1 MRAKSSP
8 LLSFNNQHTPSSSPL
23 ISPVNRGPPTL
34 ERQADWKPSYINIEA
49 VLAWPIFN
57 NQNFEERLDLKALF
71 RSVDDKVPPPMIYV
85 FPDIDLHAANKLLK
99 QFLDNFHIFNPI
111 LEEWKVR
118 EYMRST
124 SFNGLG
130 WDAQSCL
137 LVGVTI
143 PVRFSVTVLMQLVVD
158 LRSRFYCNSR

>member
-1 MRAKSSP
+1 
-8 LLSFNNQHTPSSSPL
+8 
-23 ISPVNRGPPTL
+23 
-34 ERQADWKPSYINIEA
+34 
-49 VLAWPIFN
+49 
-57 NQNFEERLDLKALF
+57 
-71 RSVDDKVPPPMIYV
+71 MIYV

-137 LVGVTI
+137 LVGVAT
-143 PVRFSVTVLMQLVVD
+143 PVSLSATVLMQLVVD